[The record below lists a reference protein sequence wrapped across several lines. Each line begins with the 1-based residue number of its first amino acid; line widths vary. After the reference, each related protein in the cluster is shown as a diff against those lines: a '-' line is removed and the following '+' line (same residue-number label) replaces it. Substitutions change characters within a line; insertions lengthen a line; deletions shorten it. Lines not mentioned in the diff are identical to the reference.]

1 MREHCEMIFENN
13 IQYRLSYN
21 SQKIRITFS
30 LFKIEA
36 HIKK

>member
-1 MREHCEMIFENN
+1 MREHCEMIFKNN

-21 SQKIRITFS
+21 SQNITFS